1 MWNNA
6 GCDMRL
12 TYFTHQK
19 HMYYVSRMY
28 THKLLSG
35 VITGMSHYLESR
47 WMISVS
53 RWCTLAAVEEWIFGV
68 PG

>member
-1 MWNNA
+1 
-6 GCDMRL
+6 
-12 TYFTHQK
+12 
-19 HMYYVSRMY
+19 MYYVSRMY

-35 VITGMSHYLESR
+35 VITRMSHYLESR

-53 RWCTLAAVEEWIFGV
+53 RWYTLAAVEEWIFGV